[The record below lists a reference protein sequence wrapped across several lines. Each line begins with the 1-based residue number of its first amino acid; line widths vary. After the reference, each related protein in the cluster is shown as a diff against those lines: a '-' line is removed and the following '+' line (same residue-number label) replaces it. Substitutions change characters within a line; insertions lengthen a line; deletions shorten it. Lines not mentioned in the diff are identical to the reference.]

1 MTGVPLSRSGKE
13 ALDVAIM
20 AARGAGEIL
29 KAHFREERQIR
40 FKGRANIVTEV
51 DLLAEDSLKSFLQ
64 TEYPDHS
71 ILSEESE
78 PISGDSNYTWILDP
92 LDGTNN

>member
-20 AARGAGEIL
+20 AAQGAGEIL

-51 DLLAEDSLKSFLQ
+51 DLLAEDRLKTFQQ
-64 TEYPDHS
+64 TKNPDHT
-71 ILSEESE
+71 ILSEHTD
-78 PISGDSNYTWILDP
+78 PNTGDSN
-92 LDGTNN
+92 